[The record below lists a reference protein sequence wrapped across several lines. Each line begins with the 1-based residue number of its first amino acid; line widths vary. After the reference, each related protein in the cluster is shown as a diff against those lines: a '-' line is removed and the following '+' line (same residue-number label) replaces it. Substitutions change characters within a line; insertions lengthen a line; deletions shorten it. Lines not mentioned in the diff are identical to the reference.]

1 MVGWVLGQRVYM
13 KTLALDFANPVP
25 RYNTVMIVVLLLL
38 AGSVMTF
45 FVLQQQKFVGE
56 IDRINR
62 QVAGA
67 KNAGSVKS
75 ALNPELE
82 RQTSA
87 ARQTQRALNI
97 PWEGMLNA
105 LELAKQGN
113 AGIRLRS
120 LQPKPEKGEVLITG
134 TALEFDDLVKYLN
147 SLRKQPG
154 FGDAILLNQHWE
166 QNGDASNADGQ
177 DNLMFNLSVVW
188 LPS

>member
-1 MVGWVLGQRVYM
+1 
-13 KTLALDFANPVP
+13 
-25 RYNTVMIVVLLLL
+25 
-38 AGSVMTF
+38 
-45 FVLQQQKFVGE
+45 
-56 IDRINR
+56 
-62 QVAGA
+62 
-67 KNAGSVKS
+67 
-75 ALNPELE
+75 
-82 RQTSA
+82 
-87 ARQTQRALNI
+87 
-97 PWEGMLNA
+97 
-105 LELAKQGN
+105 
-113 AGIRLRS
+113 

>member
-1 MVGWVLGQRVYM
+1 M

-25 RYNTVMIVVLLLL
+25 RYNAVMIAVLLLL
-38 AGSVMTF
+38 AGLIATF
-45 FVLQQQKFVGE
+45 FVLQQQRLSDE
-56 IDRINR
+56 IDRINQ

-67 KNAGSVKS
+67 QNTGRPKS
-75 ALNPELE
+75 GANPELE
-82 RQTSA
+82 RQMSA

-97 PWEGMLNA
+97 PWERMLNA
-105 LELAKQGN
+105 LEQAKQDN

-134 TALEFDDLVKYLN
+134 TAPEFDALVKYLN
-147 SLRKQPG
+147 SLRQEKG
-154 FGDAILLNQHWE
+154 LGDAILLNQHWD
-166 QNGDASNADGQ
+166 QNGDAANADGQ